1 MVVAD
6 RRIGTEG
13 ERVGIVRMAAKGIL
27 PGLLAVVGIASTTSA
42 QTPACGATDRHWNPV
57 EVPAAP
63 VGSGPVYYVDGA
75 SGRDSNSGTSEATAF
90 KTISRA
96 VDLGGPGVTVRIKA
110 GHYREQVNVTKSGTP
125 TQRFVIGAFGNGEV
139 VIDGSPEVA
148 WAPLSATVWQAP
160 VPSIGVV
167 AVVADGKPLRM
178 ELSAAAVTPGSWA
191 RQDATM
197 YVSLPDGGA
206 PAAHDTLVI
215 GDYDVREETT
225 VYLNPAS
232 YTTLYGLTMRGASK
246 NVLNVWGTNVRVEK
260 CRILFA
266 GKNGISIFDYSTIAS
281 SDTEIVKDEIA
292 WNMMK
297 NWPRGRAPWAVAGGG
312 WGMGAVSNGTA
323 RTLYQGNVVH
333 DNGGE
338 GLGAYGGEGGTI
350 YRDNVVGDNWSVDI
364 YVDNQ
369 PNVTVENNYLYSH
382 EPDATA
388 DSYNAQVPAAPEQG
402 YRILK
407 RLRPECV
414 MTADEAGSSSDGQS
428 HLTDVMIRNN
438 VMVGCRDGYI
448 HSPDAP
454 GSGMKNVT
462 LIGNT
467 IVAPRTVV
475 ASDLPTD
482 GPLHGI
488 GLREGANRGTV
499 IRDNIVYGFG
509 APGTALLTSIPAG
522 VTLDHNLWFG
532 GEGAPASPG
541 DVDANPAFVDPADIE
556 DPLTKRL
563 QPGSPAIGK
572 GAAMATLSADYQ
584 FCPRDPTPDLGAFE
598 FGSPATKP

>member
-1 MVVAD
+1 LGA
-6 RRIGTEG
+6 G
-13 ERVGIVRMAAKGIL
+13 ESRVGNKGKKASAVQMVSRRVL
-27 PGLLAVVGIASTTSA
+27 PGLLTVVALASTASA
-42 QTPACGATDRHWNPV
+42 QMPACGATDRHWNPA
-57 EVPAAP
+57 EVPVAP

-75 SGRDSNSGTSEATAF
+75 SGRDSNNGTSEATAF
-90 KTISRA
+90 RTIGRA
-96 VDLGGPGVTVRIKA
+96 VDFGGPGVTVRIKA
-110 GHYREQVNVTKSGTP
+110 GHYREQVNVTKSGTLA
-125 TQRFVIGAFGNGEV
+125 QRFVIGAFGNGEV

-148 WAPLSATVWQAP
+148 WAQLSAAVWQAP
-160 VPSIGVV
+160 IPPVGAV
-167 AVVADGKPLRM
+167 AVVVDGRPLRM
-178 ELSAAAVTPGSWA
+178 EASPAAVTPGSWA

-215 GDYDVREETT
+215 GDYDVHEETT

-266 GKNGISIFDYSTIAS
+266 GKNGISIFDYSTIDS
-281 SDTEIVKDEIA
+281 SDTEIVRNEIA

-338 GLGAYGGEGGTI
+338 GLGGYGGLGGTI
-350 YRDNVVGDNWSVDI
+350 YRDNVVGDNWSVNI

-369 PNVTVENNYLYSH
+369 PSVTVENNYLYAH
-382 EPDATA
+382 PPNAATE
-388 DSYNAQVPAAPEQG
+388 SYNAQVPVAPEQG

-454 GSGMKNVT
+454 GSGMRNVT

-467 IVAPRTVV
+467 IVAPQAVE
-475 ASDLPTD
+475 ASDLPSD

-488 GLREGANRGTV
+488 GLREGANSGTV
-499 IRDNIVYGFG
+499 IRDNVVYGFG
-509 APGTALLTSIPAG
+509 VAGTALLSSVPAG

-532 GEGAPASPG
+532 GEGAPGSPG
-541 DVDANPAFVDPADIE
+541 DVMADPGFADATDIE

-563 QPGSPAIGK
+563 RPGSPAIGK
-572 GAAMATLSADYQ
+572 GAAVATLSTDYQ
-584 FCPRDPTPDLGAFE
+584 FCPRDPAPDLGAFE
-598 FGSPATKP
+598 FTSPTPR